1 MSSNLILTDVAFRNY
16 CNFRGNLAIISG
28 GASGGK
34 YTINEVKQVS
44 DKNDR
49 IEYDF
54 SGNYECAQHISAIS
68 GKCTVIIENG
78 KPVIDSYKF
87 DQDVNDKQEL

>member
-1 MSSNLILTDVAFRNY
+1 MEFKEKLQNYMSSNLILTDVAFRNY

-44 DKNDR
+44 DKM
-49 IEYDF
+49 IELNMIF
-54 SGNYECAQHISAIS
+54 L
-68 GKCTVIIENG
+68 VIMSVLNI
-78 KPVIDSYKF
+78 
-87 DQDVNDKQEL
+87 